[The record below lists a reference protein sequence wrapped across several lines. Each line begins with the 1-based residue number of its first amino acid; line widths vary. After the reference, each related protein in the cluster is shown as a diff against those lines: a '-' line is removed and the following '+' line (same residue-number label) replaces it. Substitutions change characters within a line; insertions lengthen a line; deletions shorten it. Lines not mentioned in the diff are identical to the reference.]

1 MTIARSRIRP
11 PFKDKHFWF
20 LQALLLLIVV
30 SHYLADMNG
39 LLRTSPFPASLTVGF
54 LLIPISYAAVV
65 YGLRGSIG
73 TAIWSFILWL
83 PDLVLPDDKGQPYAD
98 LAEFVLVFAVAI
110 FVGYRL
116 DEEKRARK
124 RAEEAENLHQSL
136 SKQYQ
141 NLFNANS
148 SPVLLVDTNNK
159 VYELNEAAKQ
169 LSENSKVG
177 VRLDEL
183 GITSL
188 AQKEFSVGNRI
199 FSLLSTPI
207 GSHAENSNSFQLVLS
222 DITEEFQKSKDAQIY
237 AREVLRIQEDER
249 RRLSQEIHDEPVQDL
264 INLMQRLDKL
274 AKTPKP
280 DQFIS
285 ELSDLR
291 LRAQM
296 IMSNLRNLA
305 HALRPPILDD
315 IGFLNAVRSLLDD
328 VPETVNI
335 TFSANLE
342 VMHLSEELEL
352 GIFRIFQEGIRNIIR
367 HSQATGIEIT
377 IELETN
383 QINLEIKDNG
393 HGFDKEKTHSGL
405 GIMGMKERSE
415 LLGGTFEIN
424 STESGTIISISI
436 PLAAHL
442 PIAT

>member
-188 AQKEFSVGNRI
+188 AQKEFAVGNRI

>member
-188 AQKEFSVGNRI
+188 AQKEFAVGNRI

-274 AKTPKP
+274 TKTPKP